1 MIIGFDG
8 ASTDLSV
15 ALSGMDGGL
24 VDEVAWTSGQRQS
37 AELLPRAER
46 LLEAN
51 GVAWRDLRGVGV
63 GTGPGS
69 FTGLRVAMAL
79 AKGICLGLG
88 VPIIGVPSLPAW
100 LLADPEAGAAVA
112 RAGAREAYVA
122 RREDDTI
129 RIVDR
134 DELATFL
141 GDGPVVVPAEL
152 ATAFEIR
159 NGRSPTGA
167 RAIAAATAR
176 YLATNPAGGD
186 LRSLEPIYLR
196 APRGV
201 TAEVEASVKWL

>member
-1 MIIGFDG
+1 MIIAFDG
-8 ASTDLSV
+8 ASTDLSI

-88 VPIIGVPSLPAW
+88 VPIAGVPSLPAW
-100 LLADPEAGAAVA
+100 LLADPEVGAAVA

-122 RREDDTI
+122 RRDDDTI

-134 DELATFL
+134 DELATLL
-141 GDGPVVVPAEL
+141 GEGPVVAPAEL

-159 NGRSPTGA
+159 DARSPKGA

-176 YLATNPAGGD
+176 HLATNPAGDD
-186 LRSLEPIYLR
+186 LRTLEPIYLR